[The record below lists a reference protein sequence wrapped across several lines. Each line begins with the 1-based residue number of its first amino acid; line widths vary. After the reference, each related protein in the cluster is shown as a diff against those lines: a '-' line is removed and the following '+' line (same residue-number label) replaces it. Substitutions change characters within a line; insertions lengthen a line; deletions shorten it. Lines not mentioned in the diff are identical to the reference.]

1 MIKQKNRCLCSL
13 QLDIWFSQKKRT
25 KNIKSPCRVTGRS
38 NRKIHRATNTG
49 EMKLRRSLSFERV
62 GQFQQKT
69 CPAVGIVTISQEI
82 LEFQNQ
88 SSPKFTSWENELWA
102 PWSAAPGAVRERGHP
117 GSIPGIE
124 LRGLTGAASP
134 AFSPGTQCPLRSASR
149 FSVGV

>member
-13 QLDIWFSQKKRT
+13 QLDIWFRKKKRT

-88 SSPKFTSWENELWA
+88 SSPKFTSWENEPWA
-102 PWSAAPGAVRERGHP
+102 PWSAAPSVATRVQSL
-117 GSIPGIE
+117 GSNSGV
-124 LRGLTGAASP
+124 
-134 AFSPGTQCPLRSASR
+134 SPGQRPQHLALALSALFVQR
-149 FSVGV
+149 LGLA